1 MINSG
6 YNMEKYKEIHLKKP
20 NTLSNFLSEKERQ
33 EIVSLKITGFIGR
46 DDFDDVLDEMCE
58 VWGQYDED
66 DNFVPEE
73 DGSCAIKHLDLGET
87 TYVDG
92 DDLPS
97 FGFHTQLETFILPQG
112 ITNTLERG
120 ESETGLSESSNL
132 RTLVLPAGLKSVGG
146 FNSCTNLIGLELPE
160 GLEEIDPFAF
170 CGCESITA
178 IRIPASI
185 KSISG
190 SSFAG
195 CNIAAY
201 EVDEKNPYYTVIDGV
216 VYSKDLKTLVAFPS
230 AYPKKHFVV
239 PNTTVIIG
247 EHAFMDS
254 HIESVEIPNGLTT
267 IQEWSF
273 EGSHIQNIDMP
284 DTVTSIGEGAF
295 RFCFELEHVGLPTVL
310 TEIPRQ
316 TFESCPRLKELAV
329 PSSVRTIHYSSLIW
343 SHGIEKLVL
352 QDGLEEIADDG
363 IMIVSDGNIKEVTLP
378 KTLKKVPGGVF
389 NYSPHIKSFS
399 LDPENPYFT
408 IIDEALCSKDGKILF
423 SVPNYHRE
431 SYTVPEG
438 IEVIGARAFAYLPRI
453 NSIILPSSLRVI
465 ESRAFQGDDAL
476 KSITI
481 PANVEKIE
489 VHALWADNLKT
500 VIMECSVPPEMTGGV
515 SDDEWIYND
524 VSLFVPHDSVAF
536 YKQVPG
542 WKCFKVK
549 EIKE

>member
-1 MINSG
+1 
-6 YNMEKYKEIHLKKP
+6 MEKSKVIHLEKA
-20 NTLSNFLSEKERQ
+20 NTLSSFLTEEER
-33 EIVSLKITGFIGR
+33 ENIVSLKITGYIGR
-46 DDFDDVLDEMCE
+46 EDFDDVLDDMCDSC
-58 VWGQYDED
+58 GLFDEND
-66 DNFVPEE
+66 DYTPDYELA
-73 DGSCAIKHLDLGET
+73 SALRHLDLGEA

-92 DDLPS
+92 DCLPY
-97 FGFHTQLETFILPQG
+97 FGFHTLLETAILPRG
-112 ITNTLERG
+112 IKSTQE
-120 ESETGLSESSNL
+120 ECETALSESENL
-132 RTLVLPAGLKSVGG
+132 RTLILPEGLKIVDG
-146 FNSCTNLIGLELPE
+146 FNSCPKLTGLILPE
-160 GLEEIDPFAF
+160 GLEVIESHAF

-178 IRIPASI
+178 IRIPASV

-201 EVDEKNPYYTVIDGV
+201 EVDENNPYYTVIDGV
-216 VYSKDLKTLVAFPS
+216 IYSKDLKTLVAFPS
-230 AYPKKHFVV
+230 AYPKKHYIV

-273 EGSHIQNIDMP
+273 EGSHIQSIDMP

-316 TFESCPRLKELAV
+316 TFESCPRLKELSV

-389 NYSPHIKSFS
+389 NYSPHIKLFS

-453 NSIILPSSLRVI
+453 NSITLPSTLRVI

-489 VHALWADNLKT
+489 VYALWADNLKK
-500 VIMECSVPPEMTGGV
+500 VIMECSVPPKMTGV
-515 SDDEWIYND
+515 VRDDEWIYKD
-524 VSLFVPHDSVAF
+524 VSLFVPHESVEL
-536 YKQVPG
+536 YKQAPG
-542 WKCFKVK
+542 WKCFRVK
-549 EIKE
+549 EFKE